1 MALGADDV
9 VAGYSYSV
17 EIDQVEI
24 AQFNELGGASMEV
37 QVIEHRA
44 NNARGLPIIK
54 KAPGA
59 IKAGDLTL
67 KKGKTES
74 KALHD
79 WIRQVERGQID
90 QARKNGSVVIYD
102 YARTEVARYN
112 FVNGWPSK
120 WALGTLK
127 AGANEIL
134 TEDITIT
141 HEGLSQA

>member
-1 MALGADDV
+1 MALGTDDV

-24 AQFNELGGASMEV
+24 AQFNEFSGATLEI

-44 NNARGLPIIK
+44 NNPRGLPIIK

-59 IKAGDLTL
+59 LKAGDLTL

-74 KALHD
+74 RALHD
-79 WIRQVERGQID
+79 WITQVERGQID

-102 YARTEVARYN
+102 YSRNEVARYN
-112 FVNGWPSK
+112 FINGWPSK
-120 WALGTLK
+120 WALGALK
-127 AGANEIL
+127 SGANEVL
-134 TEDITIT
+134 HEDITIT
-141 HEGLSQA
+141 HEGLTQA